1 MVVENQE
8 LELTRWRLSE
18 DIENVPRS
26 RFNEDCE
33 GEPDGDCLGVETEKK
48 LKINIKKK
56 FKTILKKYP
65 PDPSESDP
73 NEAARLCILRDWVN
87 LEFIRASRVT

>member
-1 MVVENQE
+1 MVVVENQE
-8 LELTRWRLSE
+8 LELTRCRLSE

-48 LKINIKKK
+48 KEKLNKSFKKFFLKILEKKS
-56 FKTILKKYP
+56 T
-65 PDPSESDP
+65 
-73 NEAARLCILRDWVN
+73 
-87 LEFIRASRVT
+87 